1 MTASGTR
8 TANGTDPRAAILAAA
23 ESCFARYGITKTT
36 MEDVARAASVS
47 RATVYRYF
55 TDRDSLVTESVTRR
69 ARANMGPARAY
80 IARRPSIE
88 EKLVEGICEDIRKG
102 MLDPMMHRL
111 VSPEEMILSTQLLT
125 DSGRAVALTYEL
137 WEPVL
142 ADAQRTG
149 ELRPELDLRLVCEWI
164 SEIEIMYISRSAE
177 ETSSLDRVR
186 EKIRTFVIPALVTGA
201 GQHERE
207 TSPGHCSGRSGVG
220 SDTSSG
226 KSA

>member
-8 TANGTDPRAAILAAA
+8 TANETDPRSAILAAA

-55 TDRDSLVTESVTRR
+55 SDRDSLVAESVTRR

-80 IARRPSIE
+80 IARWPSIE

-111 VSPEEMILSTQLLT
+111 VSPAEMILSTQLLT
-125 DSGRAVALTYEL
+125 DSGRAVELTYEL
-137 WEPVL
+137 WEPIL
-142 ADAQRTG
+142 ATAQRTG
-149 ELRPELDLRLVCEWI
+149 EIPPELDLRLVCEWI

-177 ETSSLDRVR
+177 EAGSLDRIR
-186 EKIRTFVIPALVTGA
+186 EKVRTFVLPALVTGA
-201 GQHERE
+201 AGRAGPRDLGN
-207 TSPGHCSGRSGVG
+207 PG
-220 SDTSSG
+220 
-226 KSA
+226 